1 MSLPSLSLPMDFDH
15 PPTDPVAQARLWF
28 EDAKT
33 TMLPNPNAFT
43 LATVDADGKPSARI
57 VLCKGFDERG
67 IVFFTNYQSRKGE
80 ALLGDPRAAA
90 LFHWD
95 SLDRQVRIE
104 GHVALVGEAESDAYF
119 ATRPRPSQ
127 IGAWASQQ
135 SRPLADRDTIE
146 SLVSKVEQRFAG
158 REVPRPPHWGGFRL
172 SLDSIEFWQGHQHR
186 IHDRLLYTRNPRG
199 SWSTQRLF
207 P

>member
-1 MSLPSLSLPMDFDH
+1 MEQRALSQLLDFDH
-15 PPTDPVAQARLWF
+15 PPADPVAQVRLWF

-33 TMLPNPNAFT
+33 TALPNPNAFT
-43 LATVDADGKPSARI
+43 LATVDPDGKPSARI
-57 VLCKGFDERG
+57 VLCKDFDERG

-95 SLDRQVRIE
+95 PLDRQIRIE
-104 GHVALVGEAESDAYF
+104 GHVALVSEAESDAYF

-127 IGAWASQQ
+127 VGAWASQQ
-135 SRPLADRDTIE
+135 SRPLADRSTLE
-146 SLVSKVEQRFAG
+146 SLIAKVEHRFAG
-158 REVPRPPHWGGFRL
+158 RDVPRPPQWGGFRL
-172 SLDSIEFWQGHQHR
+172 SLDSIEFWQGHKHR
-186 IHDRLLYTRNPRG
+186 VHDRIVYTPHSRG
-199 SWSTQRLF
+199 NWNVQRLF

>member
-1 MSLPSLSLPMDFDH
+1 MAADPLDFDN

-28 EDAKT
+28 EDAEAT
-33 TMLPNPNAFT
+33 GLPNPNAFT
-43 LATVDADGKPSARI
+43 LATIDADGKPSARI

-67 IVFFTNYQSRKGE
+67 VVFFTNYQSRKGE
-80 ALLGDPRAAA
+80 ALFGDPRAAA

-95 SLDRQVRIE
+95 TLSRQLRIE
-104 GHVALVGEAESDAYF
+104 GRVSMVSEGESDAYF

-127 IGAWASQQ
+127 LGAWASAQ
-135 SRPLADRDTIE
+135 SRPLADRATLE
-146 SLVSKVEQRFAG
+146 EQVSKAEQRFAG
-158 REVPRPPHWGGFRL
+158 RDVPRPPHWGGFRL
-172 SLDSIEFWQGHQHR
+172 SLDSIEFWQGDPNR
-186 IHDRLLYTRNPRG
+186 VHDRIVYSPSPRSRG